1 MQANASNNYTEK
13 YDYLNQTDNT
23 GYENGLTTIEKDLDH
38 PSPLKNS
45 QRAYSADAPLSAV

>member
-1 MQANASNNYTEK
+1 
-13 YDYLNQTDNT
+13 LNQTDNT